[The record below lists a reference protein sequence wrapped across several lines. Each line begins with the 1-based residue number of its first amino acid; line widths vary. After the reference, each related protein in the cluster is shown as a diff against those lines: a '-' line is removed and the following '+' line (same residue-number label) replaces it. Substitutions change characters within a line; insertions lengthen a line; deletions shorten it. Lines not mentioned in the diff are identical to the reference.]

1 MSFTVK
7 RRQTKKPLLKTPN
20 KRLFRNFNIKGLK
33 TRPILLTDAKGQKNK
48 RPTRF
53 IEPSMGPRSDIRL
66 VFDGQAVQDAQD
78 GAKALPE
85 LYRKLM
91 EEKAAAEG
99 IPLKDKLDRERAREE
114 VKQQNRDEIEQY
126 KLSKHY
132 LDNIAEI
139 QRRDLAEQQ
148 AQEEPILERNDEH
161 EQKDGGSDDDSD
173 IDSTLL
179 APTIVGEQAQQQIL
193 SNDPL
198 NQFLEEGGVG
208 DLDELKMKMQSR
220 KNTILIM
227 EDYLNNNGVQLPPKK
242 AKKADYIEL
251 VIAYIRALRMNNEI
265 SQSERAEVADD
276 EEETGAADASPPA
289 AASPPQ
295 GGNGRRRHQ
304 RRNPVTHVIYLKD
317 TLHGRGR
324 GLSP

>member
-1 MSFTVK
+1 MSFTAK

-20 KRLFRNFNIKGLK
+20 KRLFKNFNIKGLK
-33 TRPILLTDAKGQKNK
+33 NRPILLTDAKGPRDK

-53 IEPSMGPRSDIRL
+53 IEPSMGPRSNIRL

-78 GAKALPE
+78 GARALPE
-85 LYRKLM
+85 LYRSLM
-91 EEKAAAEG
+91 EEKAKAEG

-139 QRRDLAEQQ
+139 QRRDLAAQQ
-148 AQEEPILERNDEH
+148 AQEPLFEQKDDVH
-161 EQKDGGSDDDSD
+161 EQKDGGSDNDSDIDSD

-179 APTIVGEQAQQQIL
+179 APTIEEEQAQQQTL

-208 DLDELKMKMQSR
+208 DLDELEMKMQSR

-227 EDYLNNNGVQLPPKK
+227 EEYLNDNGVQLPQKK
-242 AKKADYIEL
+242 AKKEDYIKL
-251 VIAYIRALRMNNEI
+251 VISYIRAQRMNNAI
-265 SQSERAEVADD
+265 SLSDSEP
-276 EEETGAADASPPA
+276 AAASPPA
-289 AASPPQ
+289 ALAPQ
-295 GGNGRRRHQ
+295 GGNGRRRHL
-304 RRNPVTHVIYLKD
+304 RNPVSHVVYLKD
-317 TLHGRGR
+317 TLQGRGR
-324 GLSP
+324 GRVSALSLL